1 MDYSYIFRSAVP
13 DYGTFAEFG
22 FEKQD
27 DRYLCKKPL
36 ADTDF
41 SALITVLGERITVEV
56 YEKAAEEGSADT
68 KYALFDVKSAN
79 GAFVA
84 GIRAQVQEVMHDFRE
99 CCFESGDLQEKY
111 ISHIEREFS
120 CKAEYPW
127 AAPQEV
133 QDAKRRYTDASVF
146 RCPNQKW
153 FALVMNIS
161 YKNLGLESDEGVSV
175 VNLKADPDKIP
186 ELTDRKSVFPAWH
199 MNKKHWITV
208 LLTRVTD
215 FERLCELTRRSYE
228 LAGGNRLFGCVQNGC
243 SGVS

>member
-1 MDYSYIFRSAVP
+1 MDYSHIFRSAMP
-13 DYGTFAEFG
+13 NYGTFAEFG

-27 DRYLCKKPL
+27 DGYICKKPL
-36 ADTDF
+36 AGTDF
-41 SALITVLGERITVEV
+41 YALITVQGESITAEV
-56 YEKAAEEGSADT
+56 YEKSTDGISADS
-68 KYALFDVKSAN
+68 KYALLDVKNAN

-84 GIRAQVQEVMHDFRE
+84 GIRAQVQDIMHDFQER
-99 CCFESGDLQEKY
+99 CFESGDLLEKY

-133 QDAKRRYTDASVF
+133 QDTKKRYTDAAVF

-175 VNLKADPDKIP
+175 VNLKADPDKIQ

-215 FERLCELTRRSYE
+215 FDRLCELTRRSHE
-228 LAGGNRLFGCVQNGC
+228 LAGRR
-243 SGVS
+243 